1 MEMSNKTLS
10 LLLVAAIAISLFG
23 TIISVNKLSKFQTIK
38 TTTGFATSDQGT
50 ATVYINSSTSI
61 FFYVDTVN
69 FGTGYVNGSAGAPQN
84 CTMNSEGLK
93 TTPGCIE
100 FNTVTQGFV
109 LENEGTTIP
118 SVQLSSDS
126 NASEFLTGATWDYGG
141 PQFLYKVTN
150 NETSACTSPVPATYT
165 NINDTAPG
173 TVICSGLDYQ
183 TDNDTLKID
192 IQINIPIT
200 TTTGQKTAI
209 LTAQAS

>member
-23 TIISVNKLSKFQTIK
+23 TIISVNRLSRFQAVK

-61 FFYVDTVN
+61 FFAIDTVD
-69 FGTGYVNGSAGAPQN
+69 FGTGYVNGTGGSPQN
-84 CTMNSEGLK
+84 CTMNTEGLK
-93 TTPGCIE
+93 TAPGCIQ

-118 SVQLSSDS
+118 SIQLSSDS

-150 NETSACTSPVPATYT
+150 NESLSCASPAPAAYT

-183 TDNDTLKID
+183 TDNDTLLID
-192 IQINIPIT
+192 IHINIPIT